1 MHRLLI
7 TGAGGPA
14 GIALGEQ
21 LTARSNGGAALEW
34 IGVDIQPLDDANFP
48 CSALVARAD
57 DLGYPHDMR
66 QAIDR
71 FRPDLVIPTVSDELP
86 QAAVLAES
94 LGVRSPEAERGVMIS
109 SVAATSIAADKLLT
123 MWSLERAGVPIPRY
137 AVAADFADAQAALAW
152 GEGPVVVKP
161 RVSRGGRGVVLVEDP
176 ADLDWTSTGPGQ
188 IVQTFAGGDEYS
200 PQVYR
205 SPVTGEC
212 TVVVLQ
218 KTELKQGRVGNAV
231 STMRVDG
238 PDVSDVV
245 DVAIAAVEA
254 VDLTGPLDLD
264 IRRDQAGTPVV
275 LEINARFG
283 ANSAKAPE
291 LLGAV
296 LGEWLG

>member
-1 MHRLLI
+1 M
-7 TGAGGPA
+7 
-14 GIALGEQ
+14 
-21 LTARSNGGAALEW
+21 
-34 IGVDIQPLDDANFP
+34 
-48 CSALVARAD
+48 
-57 DLGYPHDMR
+57 
-66 QAIDR
+66 
-71 FRPDLVIPTVSDELP
+71 
-86 QAAVLAES
+86 
-94 LGVRSPEAERGVMIS
+94 
-109 SVAATSIAADKLLT
+109 
-123 MWSLERAGVPIPRY
+123 
-137 AVAADFADAQAALAW
+137 
-152 GEGPVVVKP
+152 
-161 RVSRGGRGVVLVEDP
+161 
-176 ADLDWTSTGPGQ
+176 
-188 IVQTFAGGDEYS
+188 QTFAGGAEYS